1 MQEDAIDFRNT
12 SPFRPVNTFSH
23 LRLSEVRSLSEVLAC
38 LDTLQSREPAHR
50 FLCTLDDID
59 QCCYTSM
66 HAREDA
72 RLTPD
77 DDGADEDLDYDDP
90 VALHSHEARQL
101 AHVAAQLDGP
111 ALQQD
116 WGTLAQARLSSQ
128 ADVDALLAMN
138 RDPDQLLAHD
148 DVVYVQRV
156 PVARDD
162 LLIAGLPNGYF
173 SADWNVFQNHAL
185 IRHLATTHGYRFFG
199 IGASWLGFVR
209 AQAPDEAQARRL
221 VDDLAR
227 VYPSDDAA
235 AAAEAWN
242 SLASLLTGCKTLLLG
257 YTENFAE

>member
-23 LRLSEVRSLSEVLAC
+23 LRLSEVRSLAEVLAC
-38 LDTLQSREPAHR
+38 LDALHKREPAQR

-66 HAREDA
+66 HASEDA

-90 VALHSHEARQL
+90 VALHGHEARQL
-101 AHVAAQLDGP
+101 AHVAAQLDAP

-116 WGTLAQARLSSQ
+116 WGTLAQARMSSQ
-128 ADVDALLAMN
+128 DDVDALLAMN

-173 SADWNVFQNHAL
+173 TSDWDVFQNHAL

-209 AQAPDEAQARRL
+209 PQAPDEAQARRL

-257 YTENFAE
+257 YTENFAA

>member
-1 MQEDAIDFRNT
+1 MQQDAIDFRDKP
-12 SPFRPVNTFSH
+12 PFRPVNTFSH
-23 LRLSEVRSLSEVLAC
+23 LRLSEVRSLAEVLAC
-38 LDTLQSREPAHR
+38 LGELHSREPAHR
-50 FLCTLDDID
+50 FLCTLDDLG

-77 DDGADEDLDYDDP
+77 DEGADEDLDYDDP
-90 VALHSHEARQL
+90 VALHGHEARQL
-101 AHVAAQLDGP
+101 AHVAAQLDAP
-111 ALQQD
+111 ALRQD
-116 WGTLAQARLSSQ
+116 WRALAEARLSSQ
-128 ADVDALLAMN
+128 DDVDALLAMN

-148 DVVYVQRV
+148 DIVYVQRV

-185 IRHLATTHGYRFFG
+185 IRHLASAHGYRFFG

-209 AQAPDEAQARRL
+209 PQAPDAAQARRL
-221 VDDLAR
+221 VVDLAQ

-242 SLASLLTGCKTLLLG
+242 SLASLLTGCQTLLLG